1 MAELTILRGFFGY
14 TDALMRQTL
23 LKLHLVLALVAGL
36 IITSLGVTGSIMAF
50 EPEIDHLTH
59 RALMDVAPA
68 GTPHPVV
75 DVMSAV
81 NRAYPGMPVSGVTL
95 GASPSRA
102 YAVAIK
108 QGTVYVNP
116 YTLDIK
122 GIRPGGPDWL
132 STIHQIHLRL
142 NTTWGKT
149 VVAWS
154 GVIMLFLVLSG
165 LYLWWPVKRATI
177 TTGKTPF
184 RTWYDWHNFVGI
196 FSFVFLLLLSMTGV
210 FIGFE
215 STAVPLAYRLTGS
228 APVPAISPKIKAQ
241 AGVAQI
247 TPDAALEIA
256 RQALP
261 GATPFFVPVVSP
273 TDAYNVRVRFPEDL
287 TPGGRSRVLID
298 SYSGAVM
305 AADSSRTAPGGRR
318 VETLNRAIH
327 TGDIWG
333 IPSKLVMSIASIMAP
348 VQLLTGVMLW
358 VRKKR
363 ART

>member
-1 MAELTILRGFFGY
+1 
-14 TDALMRQTL
+14 MRQTL
-23 LKLHLVLALVAGL
+23 LKLHLVLALIAGV

-59 RALMDVAPA
+59 RELMDVAP
-68 GTPHPVV
+68 GGSPRPVV
-75 DVMSAV
+75 DVIAAV
-81 NRAYPGMPVSGVTL
+81 TRAYPNTPVSGVTL

-108 QGTVYVNP
+108 PGLVYVNP

-132 STIHQIHLRL
+132 STIHQVHLRL
-142 NTTWGKT
+142 NTTWGKP

-165 LYLWWPVKRATI
+165 LYLWWPVKRATV

-184 RTWYDWHNFVGI
+184 RTWYDWHNAVGI
-196 FSFVFLLLLSMTGV
+196 FSFVFLLLLSASGV

-215 STAVPLAYRLTGS
+215 SSAVPLAYRITSS
-228 APVPAISPKIKAQ
+228 APLPAVSPKVKAQ
-241 AGVAQI
+241 PGVPQL
-247 TPDAALEIA
+247 TPDAALDIA
-256 RQALP
+256 RRALP

-273 TDAYNVRVRFPEDL
+273 TDAYNIRARFPEDL

-298 SYSGAVM
+298 SYSGAVL
-305 AADSSRTAPGGRR
+305 AADGSRTAPGGRR

-327 TGDIWG
+327 TGDVFG
-333 IPSKLVMSIASIMAP
+333 IPSKIVMSLASIMAP

-358 VRKKR
+358 VRRKR
-363 ART
+363 RG